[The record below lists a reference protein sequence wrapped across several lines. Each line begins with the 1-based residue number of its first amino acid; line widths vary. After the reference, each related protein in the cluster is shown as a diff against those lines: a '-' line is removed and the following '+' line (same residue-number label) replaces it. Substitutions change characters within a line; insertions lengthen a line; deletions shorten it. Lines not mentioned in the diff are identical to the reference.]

1 MTKNVSA
8 LPTTDLGAR
17 FNDPRH
23 RMLAILVVSVLGL
36 FLEMMLIRWISTE
49 IRIFAYL
56 QNAVLVVCVL
66 GMGMGCLTSRGPF
79 SIGRVLGP
87 LVALVALVAIPQTR
101 QFLTAISLFLGV
113 LDDFVIWNVSLSATP
128 TQSLVLV
135 ASGLG
140 LTFLVTSLIWS
151 VFVPIGRLLGRLID
165 QEPRT
170 IRAYTVN
177 VAGSLAG
184 IWLFVIV
191 SALQQPPFTWFL
203 IVAVLMLF
211 FCSRSRVA
219 RLTEVGLIAAML
231 LFAIVLGRSAGALD
245 VVWSP
250 YQKLILRSS
259 TGNDARIGAIGQFH
273 IDVNNTDYQEILNLS
288 PTRQARDRQH
298 QPEEM
303 EGLSQYDFPWL
314 MHPAPKRVLIVGA
327 GSGNDVAGALRH
339 GPEHVTA
346 VEIDPVIL
354 DWGRKY
360 HPEKPYASPRVVV
373 VTDDAR
379 SFLATDQSR
388 YDVISF
394 GLLDSHTT
402 TSMTNARLDHFVY
415 TQEGIE
421 RARARLAEGGVLVMN
436 FFASRSFITDRMA
449 AVLRQAFGQEPMVF
463 HVPTTGYGRGGMFFV
478 AGDLA
483 SVRGQIAANPRF
495 SALLSRWQAEHPVT
509 LGYDTPVA
517 TDDWP
522 YVYLRAP
529 SIPTLHALL
538 AVLVGLL
545 FVGAMR
551 MAGVR
556 RYGQRWSKIE
566 WHFFFLGAAFLL
578 LEVQNITKAAV
589 VLGNTWLVNAVI
601 ISAVLAMVLAA
612 NAIVTRFPDLRP
624 TMVYV
629 ALCASALGLY
639 FVDVARFAFLPYAT
653 KAILVG
659 ITTSLPMLF
668 SGIVFI
674 RSFASVSRRDIA
686 LGANLFGA
694 MIGSLLQPVTFLVG
708 IKALLLV
715 VTGFYVAALLTRPT
729 RNEAITAA

>member
-1 MTKNVSA
+1 
-8 LPTTDLGAR
+8 
-17 FNDPRH
+17 
-23 RMLAILVVSVLGL
+23 
-36 FLEMMLIRWISTE
+36 
-49 IRIFAYL
+49 
-56 QNAVLVVCVL
+56 
-66 GMGMGCLTSRGPF
+66 
-79 SIGRVLGP
+79 
-87 LVALVALVAIPQTR
+87 
-101 QFLTAISLFLGV
+101 
-113 LDDFVIWNVSLSATP
+113 
-128 TQSLVLV
+128 
-135 ASGLG
+135 
-140 LTFLVTSLIWS
+140 
-151 VFVPIGRLLGRLID
+151 
-165 QEPRT
+165 
-170 IRAYTVN
+170 
-177 VAGSLAG
+177 
-184 IWLFVIV
+184 
-191 SALQQPPFTWFL
+191 
-203 IVAVLMLF
+203 
-211 FCSRSRVA
+211 
-219 RLTEVGLIAAML
+219 
-231 LFAIVLGRSAGALD
+231 
-245 VVWSP
+245 
-250 YQKLILRSS
+250 
-259 TGNDARIGAIGQFH
+259 
-273 IDVNNTDYQEILNLS
+273 
-288 PTRQARDRQH
+288 
-298 QPEEM
+298 
-303 EGLSQYDFPWL
+303 

-360 HPEKPYASPRVVV
+360 HPEKPYSSPRVVTI
-373 VTDDAR
+373 TDDAR
-379 SFLATDQSR
+379 SFLATDRSR

-415 TQEGIE
+415 TQEGVE
-421 RARARLAEGGVLVMN
+421 RARARLAEGGVIVMN
-436 FFASRSFITDRMA
+436 FFASRPFITDRMA

-463 HVPTTGYGRGGMFFV
+463 YVPTTGYGRGGMFFV

-495 SALLSRWQAEHPVT
+495 SALLSRWQVEHPVT
-509 LGYDTPVA
+509 LGHDTPVA

-545 FVGAMR
+545 FVGGR
-551 MAGVR
+551 WMAGVTT
-556 RYGQRWSKIE
+556 YGQRWSKIE

-601 ISAVLAMVLAA
+601 ISAVLTMVLAA
-612 NAIVTRFPDLRP
+612 NAIVTRFPNLQP
-624 TMVYV
+624 TIVYV

-674 RSFASVSRRDIA
+674 RSFASVSRRDVA

-715 VTGFYVAALLTRPT
+715 VTGFYVAALLTRQS
-729 RNEAITAA
+729 RNDAHTAA

>member
-1 MTKNVSA
+1 
-8 LPTTDLGAR
+8 
-17 FNDPRH
+17 
-23 RMLAILVVSVLGL
+23 MLAILVVSVLGL